1 MILVKDTDA
10 KSVNAAILALNDDLD
25 KQVKAVKNNNAGI
38 VEGETYNINISG
50 NSGSVKN
57 ALTITSTTGYTAP
70 STTVYD
76 GSEAKTA
83 TIYTPDQ
90 AVNKTSSPTFNTV
103 TAALNGN
110 ATSADKVNNVLTL
123 NVDGTTTSY
132 DGSEAKTAT
141 IYTPD
146 QAVNKTSSPT
156 FASIIAASLI
166 GNASTATKLIG
177 SPTKKYGFTYSEYN
191 YSNIPSLD
199 MNYYQSPGI
208 YSFVEDMN
216 NNTSKSLVN
225 APYSKVDGG
234 WSLMVFPTGSR
245 YCCQL
250 FFAYLVSKIYVRSSS
265 YTGQVSFGPWYEK

>member
-90 AVNKTSSPTFNTV
+90 AVNK
-103 TAALNGN
+103 A
-110 ATSADKVNNVLTL
+110 
-123 NVDGTTTSY
+123 
-132 DGSEAKTAT
+132 
-141 IYTPD
+141 
-146 QAVNKTSSPT
+146 SSPT

-177 SPTKKYGFTYSEYN
+177 SPVKKYGFTYSEYN

-216 NNTSKSLVN
+216 DDTSKSLVN
-225 APYSKVDGG
+225 APYSKIDGG

-250 FFAYLVSKIYVRSSS
+250 FFAYNVSKIYVRSS
-265 YTGQVSFGPWYEK
+265 YYAGGPIGFGPWYEK

>member
-1 MILVKDTDA
+1 MILVKDTDT

-25 KQVKAVKNNNAGI
+25 KQVKAVKNTNAGI

-57 ALTITSTTGYTAP
+57 ALTITSTTG
-70 STTVYD
+70 TTVYD

-90 AVNKTSSPTFNTV
+90 
-103 TAALNGN
+103 
-110 ATSADKVNNVLTL
+110 
-123 NVDGTTTSY
+123 
-132 DGSEAKTAT
+132 E
-141 IYTPD
+141 
-146 QAVNKTSSPT
+146 VNKTSSPT

-177 SPTKKYGFTYSEYN
+177 SPAKRYGFTYSEYD
-191 YSNIPSLD
+191 YSNIPSLN

-216 NNTSKSLVN
+216 GDTSKSLVN
-225 APYSKVDGG
+225 APYSKLDGG

-250 FFAYLVSKIYVRSSS
+250 FFAYFVSKIYVRTSS
-265 YTGQVSFGPWYEK
+265 YGGVSSPIIFGPWYEK

>member
-1 MILVKDTDA
+1 MILVKDTNA

-57 ALTITSTTGYTAP
+57 ALTLNVGGNATS
-70 STTVYD
+70 YD
-76 GSEAKTA
+76 GSSAKTVTIGSNAKLTVATTDTYTAASTTEYDGSTAKTA

-90 AVNKTSSPTFNTV
+90 AVNKASSPTFDQI
-103 TAALNGN
+103 TA
-110 ATSADKVNNVLTL
+110 
-123 NVDGTTTSY
+123 SY
-132 DGSEAKTAT
+132 L
-141 IYTPD
+141 
-146 QAVNKTSSPT
+146 
-156 FASIIAASLI
+156 F

-177 SPTKKYGFTYSEYN
+177 SPTKKYGFRYSEYN

-216 NNTSKSLVN
+216 DNTSKSLVN
-225 APYSKVDGG
+225 APYSKLDGG

-250 FFAYLVSKIYVRSSS
+250 FFAYYVSKIYVRTS
-265 YTGQVSFGPWYEK
+265 YYAGGPIAIGFGAWYEK

>member
-50 NSGSVKN
+50 NSRSVKN
-57 ALTITSTTGYTAP
+57 ALTITSTTGD
-70 STTVYD
+70 TTV
-76 GSEAKTA
+76 
-83 TIYTPDQ
+83 
-90 AVNKTSSPTFNTV
+90 
-103 TAALNGN
+103 
-110 ATSADKVNNVLTL
+110 
-123 NVDGTTTSY
+123 Y

-177 SPTKKYGFTYSEYN
+177 SPAKSFGFTYSEYT
-191 YSNIPSLD
+191 YSNIPSLN
-199 MNYYQSPGI
+199 MNYYRSPGI
-208 YSFVEDMN
+208 YGFVEDMVDD
-216 NNTSKSLVN
+216 TSKSLVN

-234 WSLMVFPTGSR
+234 WSLMVLPTGTR

-250 FFAYLVSKIYVRSSS
+250 FFAYNVAKIYVRSSF
-265 YTGQVSFGPWYEK
+265 YVGGPIGFGPWYEK

>member
-90 AVNKTSSPTFNTV
+90 EVNKTSSPTFNTV

-132 DGSEAKTAT
+132 DGSEAKTINIGRPIKKVFLGNLT
-141 IYTPD
+141 VGNY
-146 QAVNKTSSPT
+146 
-156 FASIIAASLI
+156 SIDI
-166 GNASTATKLIG
+166 
-177 SPTKKYGFTYSEYN
+177 SEYN
-191 YSNIPSLD
+191 LIESTLYTSSNSAISTVSAAIDVPYLQNNFYFTSDNVTYRGATCLAISSKKIVEVYKYD
-199 MNYYQSPGI
+199 FSGYGFDRLAVYGI
-208 YSFVEDMN
+208 Y
-216 NNTSKSLVN
+216 L
-225 APYSKVDGG
+225 
-234 WSLMVFPTGSR
+234 
-245 YCCQL
+245 
-250 FFAYLVSKIYVRSSS
+250 
-265 YTGQVSFGPWYEK
+265 

>member
-90 AVNKTSSPTFNTV
+90 EVNKTSSPTFNTV

-132 DGSEAKTAT
+132 DGSEAKT
-141 IYTPD
+141 I
-146 QAVNKTSSPT
+146 N
-156 FASIIAASLI
+156 I
-166 GNASTATKLIG
+166 GRPI
-177 SPTKKYGFTYSEYN
+177 KKVFLGNLTVGN
-191 YSNIPSLD
+191 YSIDISKYNLIEATLYIKEANSAISTVSAAIDASYLQNTFYFTSD
-199 MNYYQSPGI
+199 NTVYKGATCLEISSKKIVQVYKYDFSGYSFSRLAVYGI
-208 YSFVEDMN
+208 Y
-216 NNTSKSLVN
+216 L
-225 APYSKVDGG
+225 
-234 WSLMVFPTGSR
+234 
-245 YCCQL
+245 
-250 FFAYLVSKIYVRSSS
+250 
-265 YTGQVSFGPWYEK
+265 

>member
-25 KQVKAVKNNNAGI
+25 KQVKAVKNNKAGI

-57 ALTITSTTGYTAP
+57 ALTITSTTG
-70 STTVYD
+70 STVYD

-90 AVNKTSSPTFNTV
+90 
-103 TAALNGN
+103 
-110 ATSADKVNNVLTL
+110 
-123 NVDGTTTSY
+123 
-132 DGSEAKTAT
+132 E
-141 IYTPD
+141 
-146 QAVNKTSSPT
+146 VNKTSSPT

-177 SPTKKYGFTYSEYN
+177 SPAKKYGFTYNEYN
-191 YSNIPSLD
+191 YSNIPSLN
-199 MNYYQSPGI
+199 MTYYQSPGI

-216 NNTSKSLVN
+216 ADTSKSLVN
-225 APYSKVDGG
+225 APFSKLDGG

-250 FFAYLVSKIYVRSSS
+250 FFAYFVPKIYVRTSS
-265 YTGQVSFGPWYEK
+265 YGGVSSPIIFGPWYEK

>member
-25 KQVKAVKNNNAGI
+25 KQVKAVKNTNAGI

-70 STTVYD
+70 ATTVYD

-90 AVNKTSSPTFNTV
+90 
-103 TAALNGN
+103 
-110 ATSADKVNNVLTL
+110 
-123 NVDGTTTSY
+123 
-132 DGSEAKTAT
+132 E
-141 IYTPD
+141 
-146 QAVNKTSSPT
+146 VNKTSSPT

-177 SPTKKYGFTYSEYN
+177 SPAERYGFTYNEYY
-191 YSNIPSLD
+191 YSNIPSFN

-208 YSFVEDMN
+208 YGFVEDMN
-216 NNTSKSLVN
+216 DNTSKSLVN
-225 APYSKVDGG
+225 APYSKLDGG
-234 WSLMVFPTGSR
+234 WSLMVLPTGSR
-245 YCCQL
+245 YFCQL
-250 FFAYLVSKIYVRSSS
+250 FFAYDVSKIYIRSSYYGGGS
-265 YTGQVSFGPWYEK
+265 SPSFGAWYEK

>member
-50 NSGSVKN
+50 NSGSSGSVKN

-76 GSEAKTA
+76 GSEAKTE

-90 AVNKTSSPTFNTV
+90 AVNK
-103 TAALNGN
+103 A
-110 ATSADKVNNVLTL
+110 
-123 NVDGTTTSY
+123 
-132 DGSEAKTAT
+132 
-141 IYTPD
+141 
-146 QAVNKTSSPT
+146 SSPT

-177 SPTKKYGFTYSEYN
+177 SPAKRYGFTYSEYN

-208 YSFVEDMN
+208 YAFVEDMN
-216 NNTSKSLVN
+216 DDTSKSLVN
-225 APYSKVDGG
+225 APYSKLDGG
-234 WSLMVFPTGSR
+234 WSLMVFPTGSI

-250 FFAYLVSKIYVRSSS
+250 FFAYNVAKIYVRGSHYSGS
-265 YTGQVSFGPWYEK
+265 PSFGPWYEK